1 MQDSDGYVV
10 AADGTRITVEEF
22 DRLFDEGEDITMY
35 LDMDNARR
43 PGLEQRTVAID
54 LPVGVLDAVALES
67 GKTGTPVHG
76 LIESWV
82 EEKVDLASA

>member
-1 MQDSDGYVV
+1 MQEDNGYVV

-54 LPVGVLDAVALES
+54 LPVRVLDAVELES
-67 GKTGTPVHG
+67 SKTGTPVHD
-76 LIESWV
+76 LIEAWI
-82 EEKVDLASA
+82 EERALTTA